1 MSTHPTLRRLNLE
14 WEELAPRPLPS
25 TWAGEPALAG
35 SGSLGE
41 VLGSVAHRPDQVLAA
56 LLRAGDAIAHRLV
69 LQAMLGWAVRAA
81 VRDDRHDLDDY
92 LGELWLRIASY
103 PLDRRP
109 ARIAANLVLDTRKRV
124 RARVRSVPVDPDR
137 LTGLPAPRDP
147 DGARAALLLARAR
160 RADLID
166 DLSDRAL
173 RLVYTQG
180 LASAEAAAVLGLSPA
195 AMRQRCHRA
204 VRRLAG
210 HAGLLGE
217 VIG

>member
-1 MSTHPTLRRLNLE
+1 MSKHPTLRRLNLE
-14 WEELAPRPLPS
+14 WEDLAARPVPS
-25 TWAGEPALAG
+25 SWAGEPALAG
-35 SGSLGE
+35 VGSLGE

-81 VRDDRHDLDDY
+81 VRDGCHDLDDY
-92 LGELWLRIASY
+92 LGELWLGIANY

-109 ARIAANLVLDTRKRV
+109 ASIAANLVLDTRKRV
-124 RARVRSVPVDPDR
+124 RARVRSVPVDPSR
-137 LTGLPAPRDP
+137 LAGLADAR
-147 DGARAALLLARAR
+147 GGNQARAALLLARAR
-160 RADLID
+160 RTQLID
-166 DLSDRAL
+166 ELSDRAL
-173 RLVYTQG
+173 RLVYTEG
-180 LASAEAAAVLGLSPA
+180 LPSADAAAVLGLSPA

-210 HAGLLGE
+210 SAAQLGE